1 VIIQWPDVNAFALFW
16 PARLSLSVLK
26 KICGSNHS
34 RRLPFLDLMLP
45 FITENEIMH
54 SDLKK
59 NHDQYYNRAEEPSL
73 TQKSF
78 NVGILRCICEK
89 AP

>member
-1 VIIQWPDVNAFALFW
+1 
-16 PARLSLSVLK
+16 
-26 KICGSNHS
+26 
-34 RRLPFLDLMLP
+34 
-45 FITENEIMH
+45 MH

-59 NHDQYYNRAEEPSL
+59 THDQYYNRAEEPSL

-89 AP
+89 APWLT